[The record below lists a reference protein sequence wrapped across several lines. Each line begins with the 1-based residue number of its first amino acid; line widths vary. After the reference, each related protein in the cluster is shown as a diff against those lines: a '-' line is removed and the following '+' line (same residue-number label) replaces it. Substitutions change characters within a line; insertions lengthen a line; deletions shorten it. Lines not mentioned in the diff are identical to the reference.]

1 MKSTACMLE
10 GRTES
15 KPPPAKPLDGSAW
28 GEWIGKGRTQD
39 KRRLALFLSGFK
51 GLSLMAV
58 VAAAAYWSS
67 LLPYDGMARYSVA
80 VVALAAAFLAF
91 RGRQYVAAS
100 VFGVI
105 ACVCSPL
112 ASTFSP
118 TGGWL
123 RTAMAVLAI
132 LLAASFAGVE
142 KKKAQND

>member
-1 MKSTACMLE
+1 MPEAP
-10 GRTES
+10 TEW
-15 KPPPAKPLDGSAW
+15 KPPPAEPLDGNAW
-28 GEWIGKGRTQD
+28 DAWIEKGRTRD
-39 KRRLALFLSGFK
+39 KRRLVLVFSGLKGVSLVAAL
-51 GLSLMAV
+51 
-58 VAAAAYWSS
+58 AAAAYWSG

-91 RGRQYVAAS
+91 RGRQYVVAS

-112 ASTFSP
+112 AATFSP